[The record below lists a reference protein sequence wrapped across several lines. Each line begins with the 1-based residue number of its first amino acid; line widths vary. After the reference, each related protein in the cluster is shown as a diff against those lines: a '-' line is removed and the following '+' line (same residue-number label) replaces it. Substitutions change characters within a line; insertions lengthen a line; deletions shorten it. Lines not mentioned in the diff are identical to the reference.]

1 MSQASLI
8 QRIDA
13 LLPQTQCGKCGHPG
27 CKPYAEGIAQGEA
40 INKCPPGGTATIIAL
55 ADLLSVQPLPLEAP
69 NGPVPPQIAFIRE
82 AECIGCTKC
91 IQACPVDAIVGAAK
105 QMHTVIT
112 DECTG
117 CELCV
122 VPCPVDC
129 IDILPLAEPAASA
142 QRHRADQ
149 FRQRFEFR
157 NTRLAREEARRQAE
171 REARAAR
178 AAQAQQSSAAA
189 PTDAVQAAIERVKAQ
204 KAATPSLSDQQKRLK
219 IEAAMAQVALKK
231 AEAQYEVYG
240 TSDLL
245 AQVTELRAANDQ
257 AQAALKAAMEAPTPQ
272 VDEAALKQA
281 KIAAAMSRAQLSKA
295 EKAFGESPTAE
306 QQAQLAEL
314 RDAVDQAQQRLD
326 GLQGTPTA
334 PAASEGEARLK
345 QAKIALASR
354 RAELKSAE
362 LRGADEA
369 QLATLHQALVDA
381 EAALH
386 AAEDASGKQ
395 PPNLQRIDK
404 RPVDPAVRAM
414 KTELAYARADVSKL
428 ERQAEADPAA
438 LAQARERLAKAE
450 RALAEQSPS
459 P

>member
-27 CKPYAEGIAQGEA
+27 CRPYAEGIAQGEA
-40 INKCPPGGTATIIAL
+40 INKCPPGGTSTIIAL
-55 ADLLSVQPLPLEAP
+55 ADLLKVQPLPLDAP

-112 DECTG
+112 AECTG

-122 VPCPVDC
+122 APCPVDC

-142 QRHRADQ
+142 QRQRADQ
-149 FRQRFEFR
+149 FRERFEFR
-157 NTRLAREEARRQAE
+157 NARLAREEARRQAE

-178 AAQAQQSSAAA
+178 AAQAQQNTAAA
-189 PTDAVQAAIERVKAQ
+189 PQDAVQAAIERVKAQ

-231 AEAQYEVYG
+231 AEAQLEVYG
-240 TSDLL
+240 TSDLQ
-245 AQVTELRAANDQ
+245 AQVAELRAANDK
-257 AQAALKAAMEAPTPQ
+257 AQAALQAAMAAPPAQ

-295 EKAFGESPTAE
+295 EKAFGDSPTAE

-314 RDAVDQAQQRLD
+314 RAAVEQAQQRLD
-326 GLQGTPTA
+326 AAQGTPAA
-334 PAASEGEARLK
+334 PVVTEGEARLK
-345 QAKIALASR
+345 QAKVALVNR
-354 RAELKSAE
+354 RAE
-362 LRGADEA
+362 LRGAEQRGASEA
-369 QLATLHQALVDA
+369 ELAPLRQALSDA

-404 RPVDPAVRAM
+404 RPVDPAVRAL
-414 KTELAYARADVSKL
+414 KTELAYARAEVSKL
-428 ERQAEADPAA
+428 ERQANADPAL
-438 LAQARERLAKAE
+438 LARARERLARAE
-450 RALAEQSPS
+450 RNLNEQP
-459 P
+459 

>member
-1 MSQASLI
+1 MSQAKLI
-8 QRIDA
+8 PLIDA

-27 CKPYAEGIAQGEA
+27 CRPYAEGIARGEA
-40 INKCPPGGTATIIAL
+40 INKCPPGGAPTIQAIAE
-55 ADLLSVQPLPLEAP
+55 LLHVPILPLDAP

-112 DECTG
+112 DQCTG

-129 IDILPLAEPAASA
+129 IDILPLAEPEARA
-142 QRHRADQ
+142 QRQRADQ
-149 FRQRFEFR
+149 FRERFEFR
-157 NTRLAREEARRQAE
+157 NARLARDEARRQAE

-178 AAQAQQSSAAA
+178 AAQAQQSTAG

-231 AEAQYEVYG
+231 AEAQFATYG
-240 TSDLL
+240 TADLE
-245 AQVTELRAANDQ
+245 AQVAELRSANDK
-257 AQAALKAAMEAPTPQ
+257 AQAALEAALETPAAATA
-272 VDEAALKQA
+272 VLDEAALKQA
-281 KIAAAMSRAQLSKA
+281 KIAAAMSRAQLAKA
-295 EKAFGESPTAE
+295 EKAFGDAPTAD

-314 RDAVDQAQQRLD
+314 RLAVEQAQQRLD
-326 GLQGTPTA
+326 AAQAA
-334 PAASEGEARLK
+334 PAAPAPTEGVARLK

-354 RAELKSAE
+354 RAELKTAEQRGAGDAE
-362 LRGADEA
+362 LTR
-369 QLATLHQALVDA
+369 LRQALTDA

-386 AAEDASGKQ
+386 AAEEASGKQ
-395 PPNLQRIDK
+395 PPALQRIDK
-404 RPVDPAVRAM
+404 RPVDPTTRAL
-414 KTELAYARADVSKL
+414 KTELAYARADLGKL
-428 ERQAEADPAA
+428 ERQADVDPTA
-438 LAQARERLAKAE
+438 LDQARERLAKAE
-450 RALAEQSPS
+450 RALAEQS
-459 P
+459 